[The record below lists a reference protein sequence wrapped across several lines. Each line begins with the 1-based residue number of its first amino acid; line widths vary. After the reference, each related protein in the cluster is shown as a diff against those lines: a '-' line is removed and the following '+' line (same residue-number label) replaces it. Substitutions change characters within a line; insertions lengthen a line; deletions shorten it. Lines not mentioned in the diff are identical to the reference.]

1 MISLED
7 KKVEI
12 KYPCLWRYKVI
23 IPKEKNIKDIINRY
37 IQKKY
42 NLKSSKQSKTGTYRS
57 FNLEFM
63 VQNEEE
69 RTYFYEELNKDK
81 EVKMVL

>member
-23 IPKEKNIKDIINRY
+23 IQKEKNIKNIINRY
-37 IQKKY
+37 ISKEY
-42 NLKSSKQSKTGTYRS
+42 NLKSSKQSKTGTYKS
-57 FNLEFM
+57 FNLELM

-69 RTYFYEELNKDK
+69 RTYFYEELKKDR
-81 EVKMVL
+81 EVKMIL